1 MAKPPIL
8 LIQSQYDPRISP
20 EKKLVNIS
28 YIIESSYIYTTSGI
42 TLFSIN
48 ILYIYIV
55 KCQCLPVLSPY
66 PHQSKYNRT
75 TATSRVDP
83 RKPCSKPLWLPWN
96 TNCCATKKNPEL
108 LMVSNRSFDESW
120 DMSARLF
127 FWIHGYG

>member
-8 LIQSQYDPRISP
+8 LIQSQYDPIISP
-20 EKKLVNIS
+20 KKKLVDIS
-28 YIIESSYIYTTSGI
+28 YIIGIQLYLHDIGYHVIFHIY
-42 TLFSIN
+42 
-48 ILYIYIV
+48 YIV
-55 KCQCLPVLSPY
+55 KCQCLPVLSPH
-66 PHQSKYNRT
+66 PHQSKDNRT